1 MLPLPDDLLRDL
13 DAIGAMS
20 AVPTLLKTIR
30 EWTGLRYTLVAR
42 VLPDRWVACAV
53 HDELNFGLAAGGELD
68 VATTLC
74 SHVRDSH
81 QPIVIE
87 NVSLD
92 PMYCG
97 HPTPKMYNFQSYM
110 AVPIFRRNGDYFGN
124 VCGLDPLPR
133 TLADEKTLSMMRLFA
148 ELISL
153 QLEAGERERSNRLE
167 LDQQRTNARLRE
179 EFIAVLGHDVR
190 NPLSAIRAGAD
201 LLLRRAA
208 QESADGRVLQRIH
221 SSTGRIS
228 ALVDDLLDL
237 ARGRLG
243 GGIALDWADVSD
255 LDVRLQQVVAELR
268 ASHPTRPIA
277 MEIAV
282 ASPVRCDARRIEQ
295 LLSNLLG
302 NALQHGAPGA
312 PVQVAVDGG
321 GGALQIRVSNTG
333 DPIGEE
339 ALSQLFQPYFR
350 GGRSTAGQGLG
361 LGLFIVAEIA
371 KSHGGR
377 VDVTSAAG
385 LTTFTFSMDRP
396 PSLPKA

>member
-1 MLPLPDDLLRDL
+1 MLLDDLQGDL
-13 DAIGAMS
+13 DAIGMIG

-53 HDELNFGLAAGGELD
+53 HDEINFGLAAGGELD

-92 PMYCG
+92 PVYCG

-153 QLEAGERERSNRLE
+153 QLEAVERERSNRLE

-179 EFIAVLGHDVR
+179 EFIAVLGHDLR

-208 QESADGRVLQRIH
+208 RESADSRVLERIH

-243 GGIALDWADVSD
+243 GGIALDWAEVPD
-255 LDVRLQQVVAELR
+255 LDVRLKQVVAELR

-277 MEIAV
+277 MAIAV
-282 ASPVRCDARRIEQ
+282 SSPVRCDARRIEQ

-302 NALQHGAPGA
+302 NALQHGAAGA
-312 PVQVAVDGG
+312 PVEVAVDGG
-321 GGALQIRVSNTG
+321 GSTLQIRVSNSG

-339 ALSQLFQPYFR
+339 ALARLFQPYFR

-377 VDVTSAAG
+377 VDVTSAGG
-385 LTTFTFSMDRP
+385 LTTFTFSMGHP
-396 PSLPKA
+396 PSLPVS

>member
-1 MLPLPDDLLRDL
+1 MLPEELQKDL
-13 DAIGAMS
+13 DAIAAMS

-42 VLPDRWVACAV
+42 VLPERWIACAV
-53 HDELNFGLAAGGELD
+53 HDEIDFGLGVGGELD

-87 NVSLD
+87 DVNHD
-92 PMYCG
+92 PVYCG

-133 TLADEKTLSMMRLFA
+133 SLSGEKTLAMVQLFA

-153 QLEAGERERSNRLE
+153 HLEADERARSNRIE
-167 LDQQRTNARLRE
+167 LDQQRTASRLRE

-201 LLLRRAA
+201 LLLGRAA
-208 QESADGRVLQRIH
+208 QGSADQRVLQRIH
-221 SSTGRIS
+221 ASTGRIS

-243 GGIALDWADVSD
+243 GGIALDWAEVPD
-255 LDVRLQQVVAELR
+255 LDQRVRQVVSELR
-268 ASHPTRPIA
+268 ASHPTRSIA
-277 MEIAV
+277 LEVSIAG
-282 ASPVRCDARRIEQ
+282 PVRCDARRIEQ

-302 NALQHGAPGA
+302 NAVQHGAAGA
-312 PVQVAVDGG
+312 PVSVFVNGG
-321 GGALQIRVSNTG
+321 GNALQIRVSNVG
-333 DPIGEE
+333 APIGEDT
-339 ALSQLFQPYFR
+339 LSQLFQPYFR
-350 GGRSTAGQGLG
+350 GGKSTSGQGLG

-377 VDVTSAAG
+377 VDVASANGSTA
-385 LTTFTFSMDRP
+385 FTFSMGTP
-396 PSLPKA
+396 PSPRAP